1 MSTTLRGFRHTR
13 RSRSRE
19 GLAIFAGVTA
29 GRRSKFLVLLGTIGV
44 LFLIGPL
51 AGKVGDVEDNGPTA
65 QMPRDAESTQVEE
78 ELPAFDADGV
88 QTAAVVF
95 VRDGGLTA
103 DDRDA
108 IAQTRTDL
116 SAFAADGQVSPPEGS
131 DDGAA
136 ATLVL
141 GIDTQDDDVFDRFE
155 DLRAAV
161 DANAP
166 DGLEAKVTGPAATVY
181 DSVSVF
187 DGVDG
192 RILGASVLVVAI
204 LLLLTYRSPVLWI
217 VPLLGIGVAMML
229 AEASIY
235 LLGKHADLPV
245 DGQSGGILPILV
257 FGVGTDYALLLIA
270 RYREELHLYDD
281 RHVAMQRAIRRGAP
295 AILAS
300 SATVVVGLGCLMLAD
315 VNSTRSLG
323 AVCAI
328 GVGCASIAMLTVLP
342 MLLTLLG
349 RWVFWPFVPRVDP
362 DAATGRIG
370 DDDTSRWHGVWTRI
384 AAVVARSPRAVWSVT
399 AVGLAVLALSTIGL
413 NVGTT
418 DEQQF
423 ATTPDSVTGQRL
435 LSEHFPAGSSAPAE
449 VLADAAA
456 ATDVRAAIAGVD
468 GVERV
473 SSPQP
478 SADGQRVRFEAV
490 LTDASD
496 SPEAEATVDALR
508 HELDDIG
515 AADAVVGGPTA
526 EAMDL
531 ASAAS
536 RDAWLVIPVVLIVV
550 VLVLM
555 ALLRAVVG
563 PLVLLG
569 TVLLSYAAA
578 LGAGG
583 LLMRA
588 MGFDAVDVS
597 LPLLAFV
604 FLVALGV
611 DYTIFLMSRVREEV
625 GHIGHRVGVSRGLVA
640 TGGVITSAG
649 LVLAATFSV
658 LAVMPIVFM
667 IGLGVVVA
675 LGVLLDTF
683 VVRSLLVP
691 ALALDIGDRFWSP
704 SPSPSRLGSPAAR

>member
-1 MSTTLRGFRHTR
+1 MSTRLRSRSDRHTR
-13 RSRSRE
+13 RSRRFHSIASISSGPR
-19 GLAIFAGVTA
+19 AKFA
-29 GRRSKFLVLLGTIGV
+29 FLLGTIGV
-44 LFLIGPL
+44 LFLVGPL

-65 QMPRDAESTQVEE
+65 QLPRGAESTRVEE
-78 ELPAFDADGV
+78 ELPSFDADGV
-88 QTAAVVF
+88 VSATVVY

-103 DDRDA
+103 ADRDA
-108 IAQTRTDL
+108 VATARTEL
-116 SAFAADGQVSPPEGS
+116 AAYAADGRVSPSRFS
-131 DDGAA
+131 DDGEAA
-136 ATLVL
+136 SLAF
-141 GIDTQDDDVFDRFE
+141 GIDTLADGDRTRFE
-155 DLRAAV
+155 EIRAIV
-161 DANAP
+161 DDQAP
-166 DGLEAKVTGPAATVY
+166 DGLDATVTGPAATRY
-181 DSVSVF
+181 DVIGAF

-192 RILGASVLVVAI
+192 RILGASVLVVA
-204 LLLLTYRSPVLWI
+204 LLLLLIYRSPVLWL
-217 VPLLGIGVAMML
+217 VPLVSIGVAMML
-229 AEASIY
+229 AEVAIY
-235 LLGKHADLPV
+235 LLGKHAGLPV

-270 RYREELHLYDD
+270 RYREELHRQSD
-281 RHVAMQRAIRRGAP
+281 RHAAMRQAIRRAGP

-300 SATVVVGLGCLMLAD
+300 SATVVLGLSCLMLAD
-315 VNSTRSLG
+315 INSTRSLG

-328 GVGCASIAMLTVLP
+328 GVGFAAIAMLTVLP
-342 MLLTLLG
+342 MVLTLLG

-362 DAATGRIG
+362 DAAT
-370 DDDTSRWHGVWTRI
+370 DDDTSRWHGAWSRI
-384 AAVVARSPRAVWSVT
+384 AAVVARSPRTVWRLT

-413 NVGTT
+413 NIGTT
-418 DEQQF
+418 DEQKF
-423 ATTPDSVTGQRL
+423 ATTPDSVTGQRI
-435 LSEHFPAGSSAPAE
+435 LSQHFPAGSSAPAE
-449 VLADAAA
+449 VLADAAT
-456 ATDVRAAIAGVD
+456 ATDVRAAIADVD

-478 SADGQRVRFEAV
+478 STDGSRVRFEAV

-496 SPEAEATVDALR
+496 SPEAEATVEALR
-508 HELDDIG
+508 HKLDDIG
-515 AADAVVGGPTA
+515 ASDAVVGGPTA

-531 ASAAS
+531 ATAAS
-536 RDAWLVIPVVLIVV
+536 RDAWLVIPFVLIVV

-555 ALLRAVVG
+555 ALLRSVVG

-625 GHIGHRVGVSRGLVA
+625 GHVGHRLGVARGLIA

-704 SPSPSRLGSPAAR
+704 SRSR

>member
-1 MSTTLRGFRHTR
+1 MSTRLTPQRDRSTP
-13 RSRSRE
+13 RSRRLSR
-19 GLAIFAGVTA
+19 LAAAPA
-29 GRRSKFLVLLGTIGV
+29 GRRSKFLFLVGTIGV

-51 AGKVGDVEDNGPTA
+51 GGKVGDVEDNGPTS

-103 DDRDA
+103 ADRGA

-116 SAFAADGQVSPPEGS
+116 TAYATDGKVSAPNVS

-136 ATLVL
+136 ATLML
-141 GIDTQDDDVFDRFE
+141 GIDTKDDDVFDRFE
-155 DLRAAV
+155 DLRADV

-187 DGVDG
+187 DGIDG

-204 LLLLTYRSPVLWI
+204 LLLLTYRSPVLWLI
-217 VPLLGIGVAMML
+217 PLLSVAVAMTL
-229 AEASIY
+229 AEAVIY

-281 RHVAMQRAIRRGAP
+281 RHSAMQRAIRRGAP

-315 VNSTRSLG
+315 INSTRSLG

-349 RWVFWPFVPRVDP
+349 RWMFWPFVPRVDP
-362 DAATGRIG
+362 DAATRRIG

-384 AAVVARSPRAVWSVT
+384 AAVVAGSPRVTWSLT
-399 AVGLAVLALSTIGL
+399 AVGLTVLAVSTIGL
-413 NVGTT
+413 NLGTT
-418 DEQQF
+418 DEQRF
-423 ATTPDSVTGQRL
+423 ASTPDSVTGQRL

-456 ATDVRAAIAGVD
+456 ASDVRAAVAGVD

-473 SSPQP
+473 LPPQA

-490 LTDASD
+490 LTDAAD
-496 SPEAEATVDALR
+496 SPDAAATVEALR
-508 HELDDIG
+508 QRLDDIG
-515 AADAVVGGPTA
+515 GADAIVGGPTA

-531 ASAAS
+531 AAAATS
-536 RDAWLVIPVVLIVV
+536 DAWLVIPLVLIVV

-588 MGFDAVDVS
+588 MGFDAVDDS

-625 GHIGHRVGVSRGLVA
+625 GRVGHRDGVTRGLVA

-691 ALALDIGDRFWSP
+691 ALALDIGERFWWR
-704 SPSPSRLGSPAAR
+704 SRAGSRVEL